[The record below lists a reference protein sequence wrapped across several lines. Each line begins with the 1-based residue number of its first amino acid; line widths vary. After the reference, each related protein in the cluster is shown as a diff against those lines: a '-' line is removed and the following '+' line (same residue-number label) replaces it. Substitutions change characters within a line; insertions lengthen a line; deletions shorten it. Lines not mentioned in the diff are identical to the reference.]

1 MKLFIGNLSQDTT
14 EQQIGE
20 VLAEVGPILNY
31 HRPSDFT
38 TGNPRGFAFLTM
50 ADRESG
56 EKAMEVLNQVKLD
69 GRELR
74 VNEAEERR
82 SNHPADRPKWVSMKV
97 PKSQHDDR
105 PIGPDGTMVRYKG
118 I

>member
-1 MKLFIGNLSQDTT
+1 MKLFIGNLSFDTT
-14 EQQIGE
+14 EQKLNE
-20 VLAEVGPILNY
+20 ALADVGPILNF

-38 TGNPRGFAFLTM
+38 TGNPRGFAFVTM

-56 EKAMEVLNQVKLD
+56 EKAIEILNNLKLD

-74 VNEAEERR
+74 VNEAEER
-82 SNHPADRPKWVSMKV
+82 SSHHPADRPKWVSMKV
-97 PKSQHDDR
+97 PKQQTDDR
-105 PIGPDGTMVRYKG
+105 PIGPDGRKVRYKG

>member
-1 MKLFIGNLSQDTT
+1 MKLFISNLSHDTT

-20 VLAEVGPILNY
+20 VLADVGPILNY

-38 TGNPRGFAFLTM
+38 TGNPRGFAFVTM

-56 EKAMEVLNQVKLD
+56 EKALEILNQVKLD

-74 VNEAEERR
+74 ANEAEERR
-82 SNHPADRPKWVSMKV
+82 SSHPSEGQKWVSMKV
-97 PKSQHDDR
+97 PKSQTDDR
-105 PIGPDGTMVRYKG
+105 PVGPDGRKVRYKG

>member
-14 EQQIGE
+14 ELQIGE
-20 VLAEVGPILNY
+20 ALADVGPIVHF

-38 TGNPRGFAFLTM
+38 TGNPRGFAFVTM
-50 ADRESG
+50 ADREAG
-56 EKAMEVLNQVKLD
+56 EKAIEVLNDLKID
-69 GRELR
+69 GRELK

-82 SNHPADRPKWVSMKV
+82 SSHPADRPKWVSMKV
-97 PKSQHDDR
+97 PKAQTDDR
-105 PIGPDGTMVRYKG
+105 PVGPDGRKVRYKS

>member
-1 MKLFIGNLSQDTT
+1 MKLFIGNLSHDTT
-14 EQQIGE
+14 EQKLGE
-20 VLAEVGPILNY
+20 VLADVGTIVHF

-56 EKAMEVLNQVKLD
+56 EKAIEVLNQLKLD

-74 VNEAEERR
+74 VNEAEER
-82 SNHPADRPKWVSMKV
+82 SSGHPSDRPKWVSMKV
-97 PKSQHDDR
+97 PKALSDDR
-105 PIGPDGTMVRYKG
+105 PIGADGQRVRYKS